1 MSWLSN
7 LWNKAKNWV
16 SGAYNTVKTGISNV
30 WNNHIKPVVSKIPI
44 IGGLI
49 TSGVEGVG
57 NTIDTG
63 FKAAGNLAEGKLKE
77 FGKNALKLG
86 VEYLGGKIPII
97 GGGAADLINKHV
109 VDKLKRGGLVHRK
122 PRSEFQRQK
131 MK

>member
-16 SGAYNTVKTGISNV
+16 SGAYNTVKTGVSNV
-30 WNNHIKPVVSKIPI
+30 WNKHIKPVVSKIPLV
-44 IGGLI
+44 GGAI
-49 TSGVEGVG
+49 ASGIEGLG
-57 NTIDTG
+57 NTVDTAAR
-63 FKAAGNLAEGKLKE
+63 AAGNLAEGKLKE

-86 VEYLGGKIPII
+86 VEHLGGKIPII
-97 GGGAADLINKHV
+97 GGKAASLINEHI
-109 VDKLKRGGLVHRK
+109 VDKLKRGGMVHRK